1 MKDVNFYMM
10 AFMLLTMIGSLI
22 GVAMYDGRVAP
33 LITVWMLG
41 GALIIVT
48 VVWMMQTIREG
59 V

>member
-1 MKDVNFYMM
+1 MKDVNFYMV
-10 AFMLLTMIGSLI
+10 AFMLFTMIGSMI
-22 GVAMYDGRVAP
+22 GVALYGGRVAP

-41 GALIIVT
+41 GALMIVT